1 MVLIESTQKSV
12 EEILNSLLTNK
23 RLEVP
28 LYQREYSWG
37 EKNWEEFYNDFLR
50 SYQNKN
56 TTDYWGNIL
65 LYDNGE
71 NYEIVDGQQRLITLF
86 IFIHSLGKICGSY
99 SRLPLIFKSDTINE
113 LWESLFDLN
122 KDGKPLEA
130 HERKDEKIF
139 KAFHF
144 FEERLRGKA
153 PRMKTLYF
161 KFLKKTQFSIV
172 IVQDEF
178 ESYLLFGRLN
188 TRGLHLTDIDLIK
201 YEVFQNTDRE
211 IGLAG
216 TDKVLK
222 TWVEIQKKIKEC
234 KLDFNKFLSSWFE
247 VYYEIDSDKT
257 YEGFINKIDKNDY
270 IQVLNELHN
279 SVKNIYDLI
288 KDNTGS
294 PNRIKRN
301 LEYLIK
307 FSTSSKIYNV
317 IITVADNS
325 FDTRIRLVELLSV
338 YEFVR
343 SIIPSTNITI
353 SGLIRTDSNNQ
364 LNDVDAAYLQFSKE
378 MKELPKQNVGHF
390 ISSQISILKKALKE
404 NLIGLEDFIEYFS
417 NLRHAK
423 NGVSFKRKQIE
434 KSQCEFA
441 IYTLNNWMELKNP
454 TQGERYKL
462 YDDPDYSIEHIID
475 KTFGDNENSFQ
486 FKIGNL
492 VTLESAINNR
502 ISRETEFKN
511 KLKAYKDSAYP
522 QMKEFLTKNKRRFG
536 KTREKKGAEWSK
548 NTFSEIDVYN
558 RGRYLALCFYEKL
571 ESLLESEAYY

>member
-12 EEILNSLLTNK
+12 EEILNSLLTD
-23 RLEVP
+23 RCLEVP
-28 LYQREYSWG
+28 LYQREYSWDT
-37 EKNWEEFYNDFLR
+37 KNWEEFYNDFLR
-50 SYQNKN
+50 SYTQKN

-71 NYEIVDGQQRLITLF
+71 NYEIVDGQQRLITLI
-86 IFIHSLGKICGSY
+86 IFIHSLGKICNSY
-99 SRLPLIFKSDTINE
+99 SRLPLIFKSNTINE
-113 LWESLFDLN
+113 LWESLFNLN
-122 KDGKPLEA
+122 ENGKPLEA

-139 KAFHF
+139 KAFQF
-144 FEERLRGKA
+144 FEEKLRDKSKK
-153 PRMKTLYF
+153 MKTLYF
-161 KFLKKTQFSIV
+161 KFLKKTKFSIV

-201 YEVFQNTDRE
+201 YEIFQNTDRE
-211 IGLAG
+211 IGLAR
-216 TDKVLK
+216 TDKVLSI
-222 TWVEIQKKIKEC
+222 WVDIQKKIKEC
-234 KLDFNKFLSSWFE
+234 KLDFNKFMSSWFE
-247 VYYEIDSDKT
+247 IYYKIDSDKT
-257 YEGFINKIDKNDY
+257 YEGFIKNIKNNDY
-270 IQVLNELHN
+270 IQVLDEIHK
-279 SVKNIYDLI
+279 SVKNIFGLI

-307 FSTSSKIYNV
+307 FSNSPKIYNV
-317 IITVADNS
+317 IITIADNS

-353 SGLIRTDSNNQ
+353 SGLICTDSNNQ

-378 MKELPKQNVGHF
+378 MKELPERNVGNH
-390 ISSQISILKKALKE
+390 ISLQINILKKALKE
-404 NLIGLEDFIEYFS
+404 NLIGLEVFIEYFS
-417 NLRHAK
+417 NLRYAK
-423 NGVSFKRKQIE
+423 NSVSFKRKQIE

-454 TQGERYKL
+454 TQGELYKL

-475 KTFGDNENSFQ
+475 KTFGYNENSFQ

-492 VTLESAINNR
+492 VTLERSINNR
-502 ISRETEFKN
+502 ISGETEFHK
-511 KLKAYKDSAYP
+511 KLKAYKDSVYP
-522 QMKEFLTKNKRRFG
+522 QMKEFLIKNQRRFG
-536 KTREKKGAEWSK
+536 NGREKKGAEWSTK
-548 NTFSEIDVYN
+548 TFSEIDVYK
-558 RGRYLALCFYEKL
+558 RGVYLALCFYEQL
-571 ESLLESEAYY
+571 ESLLEVDTYN